1 MGSLGDA
8 FSELFWT
15 TVYPPPQQPR
25 IQFLEHCFEI
35 HFMSS
40 RHIYIYIHMYINMT
54 RHCPWVCVGD
64 FNGIPSKQSLLENE
78 TFPGLSLFSAKHHVS
93 QQFLP
98 TRWKGSRCIDY
109 FITSCP
115 DIFRDSDIA
124 HSEEAIA
131 DHKILTSVILFHT
144 ARSRE
149 HPFRFQ
155 KTPDLAKPAETPID
169 QWFQFCHEF
178 LTANPAPSLPCSSD
192 QQTVDQAWKSLS
204 LYSHISHI

>member
-1 MGSLGDA
+1 
-8 FSELFWT
+8 
-15 TVYPPPQQPR
+15 
-25 IQFLEHCFEI
+25 
-35 HFMSS
+35 MS
-40 RHIYIYIHMYINMT
+40 

-64 FNGIPSKQSLLENE
+64 FNDIPSEQSLLENE
-78 TFPGLSLFSAKHHVS
+78 TFPGLSLFSAKHNIS

-124 HSEEAIA
+124 LSEEAIA

-155 KTPDLAKPAETPID
+155 KTPDLAKPEETPID

-192 QQTVDQAWKSLS
+192 QLLYALS
-204 LYSHISHI
+204 LYYHK

>member
-1 MGSLGDA
+1 
-8 FSELFWT
+8 
-15 TVYPPPQQPR
+15 
-25 IQFLEHCFEI
+25 
-35 HFMSS
+35 MSMS
-40 RHIYIYIHMYINMT
+40 
-54 RHCPWVCVGD
+54 RHCPRVCVGD
-64 FNGIPSKQSLLENE
+64 FNDIPSEQSLLENE
-78 TFPGLSLFSAKHHVS
+78 TFLGLSWFSAKHNIS

-124 HSEEAIA
+124 LSEEAIA
-131 DHKILTSVILFHT
+131 DRKKQLLITRFLPSVILFHA
-144 ARSRE
+144 ARSHE

-155 KTPDLAKPAETPID
+155 KTPDLAKPEETPID

-192 QQTVDQAWKSLS
+192 QLLYALS
-204 LYSHISHI
+204 LYYHK